1 MIGVWIADQLHFMCM
16 VADNLLSSFLVTGEY
31 MVIKSADPKLNPGDK
46 AWLESPTYSNPSKES
61 YCVRFWYYMDGS
73 DMGTLNVYTNI
84 DNAGYTNAFTA
95 KGEIYII
102 LYVLCIYDI
111 CYL

>member
-1 MIGVWIADQLHFMCM
+1 MIGVWIVDQLHLMCM
-16 VADNLLSSFLVTGEY
+16 EADNLLSSYLVTGEY
-31 MVIKSADPKLNPGDK
+31 MVIKSADPKLKPGDK
-46 AWLESPTYSNPSKES
+46 AWLESPTYSNPLKES

-95 KGEIYII
+95 KGET
-102 LYVLCIYDI
+102 VA
-111 CYL
+111 CYNN